1 MIIFESVTWKNFLST
16 GNYPTTVQL
25 KKGRTTLIVG
35 DNGAG
40 KSTILDALTFALFGK
55 PFRRITKP
63 RLINSVNEK
72 DSVVE
77 VVFKKGKNRY
87 RVVRG
92 QKPAIFEIYKND
104 VLVNQESKSKDDQSY
119 LEKNILGM
127 NLKSFTQ
134 VVILGSSSF
143 VPFMQLSAA
152 DRRDVVE
159 DLLDIKVF
167 SQMNEKMKSRNS
179 RLRRDLEDNTV
190 DQKLAKEKIRIQKDY
205 VDGLE
210 KKSLSNIESHRGE
223 IETTRSAVEKNN
235 VEIANLKILEQ
246 KTRKEADRILKTAPD
261 ETRINNLHSRLS
273 QKLLTEKSTHKFF
286 CEEDSCPTCS
296 QHIDHDF
303 KSEKINKTES
313 KITELQE
320 AVDKLD
326 EEKIV
331 IRDAKRSAQKT
342 VEAADEYEKLL
353 IEKEKL
359 VESNARYI
367 EKMEELIRQIENQS
381 SEISDEKEKLDTLR
395 GELEKI
401 NTDREEIL
409 ERANILSTLNDL
421 LKDSGIKTK
430 IIRHYLPTMNR
441 LINKYLSDMDFFV
454 NFTID
459 ENFNEVIK
467 SRHRDEF
474 NYDNFSEGEKFRID
488 VALLLTWREI
498 AKQKNSAS
506 TNLLILDEVFDG
518 SLDNSGA
525 DDFMKLLQSL
535 GGKSNVFVIS
545 HRTDTIVDKFSN
557 VLKFEKKNNFSQIA
571 KD

>member
-1 MIIFESVTWKNFLST
+1 M
-16 GNYPTTVQL
+16 
-25 KKGRTTLIVG
+25 
-35 DNGAG
+35 
-40 KSTILDALTFALFGK
+40 
-55 PFRRITKP
+55 
-63 RLINSVNEK
+63 
-72 DSVVE
+72 
-77 VVFKKGKNRY
+77 
-87 RVVRG
+87 
-92 QKPAIFEIYKND
+92 
-104 VLVNQESKSKDDQSY
+104 
-119 LEKNILGM
+119 
-127 NLKSFTQ
+127 
-134 VVILGSSSF
+134 
-143 VPFMQLSAA
+143 
-152 DRRDVVE
+152 
-159 DLLDIKVF
+159 
-167 SQMNEKMKSRNS
+167 
-179 RLRRDLEDNTV
+179 
-190 DQKLAKEKIRIQKDY
+190 
-205 VDGLE
+205 
-210 KKSLSNIESHRGE
+210 
-223 IETTRSAVEKNN
+223 
-235 VEIANLKILEQ
+235 
-246 KTRKEADRILKTAPD
+246 KTAPD

-286 CEEDSCPTCS
+286 CEEDSCPTCG
-296 QHIDHDF
+296 QNIDHDF
-303 KSEKINKTES
+303 KSEKIS
-313 KITELQE
+313 
-320 AVDKLD
+320 
-326 EEKIV
+326 
-331 IRDAKRSAQKT
+331 KT

>member
-25 KKGRTTLIVG
+25 NKGRTTLIVG

-92 QKPAIFEIYKND
+92 QKPGIFEIYKND
-104 VLVNQESKSKDDQSY
+104 VLVNQESKSKDDQAY

-143 VPFMQLSAA
+143 IPFMQLSAS

-167 SQMNEKMKSRNS
+167 SQMNEKMKARNS

-190 DQKLAKEKIRIQKDY
+190 DQKLAKEKIRIQEDY

-210 KKSLSNIESHRGE
+210 KKSLSNIESHRSE
-223 IETTRSAVEKNN
+223 IGTTKEAIEKNN

-246 KTRKEADRILKTAPD
+246 KTRREADKILKNAPD
-261 ETRINNLHSRLS
+261 EARINNLHARLS
-273 QKLLTEKSTHKFF
+273 QKLSSEKTTHDFF
-286 CEEDSCPTCS
+286 CEKDNCPTCN
-296 QHIDHDF
+296 QDIDHNF
-303 KSEKINKTES
+303 KIEKIKKS
-313 KITELQE
+313 
-320 AVDKLD
+320 
-326 EEKIV
+326 EEKISELEDAVSKLDDEKTV
-331 IRDAKRSAQKT
+331 IREAKREAQKT
-342 VEAADEYEKLL
+342 VETADEYEKLL
-353 IEKEKL
+353 VEKEKL

-367 EKMEELIRQIENQS
+367 EKMEELIVQIENQS
-381 SEISDEKEKLDTLR
+381 SEISDQREKLQTLR
-395 GELEKI
+395 DELSVI
-401 NTDREEIL
+401 NTNREEIL
-409 ERANILSTLNDL
+409 ERATILSSLNDL

-430 IIRHYLPTMNR
+430 IIRHYLPTM
-441 LINKYLSDMDFFV
+441 
-454 NFTID
+454 
-459 ENFNEVIK
+459 
-467 SRHRDEF
+467 HR
-474 NYDNFSEGEKFRID
+474 
-488 VALLLTWREI
+488 
-498 AKQKNSAS
+498 
-506 TNLLILDEVFDG
+506 
-518 SLDNSGA
+518 
-525 DDFMKLLQSL
+525 
-535 GGKSNVFVIS
+535 
-545 HRTDTIVDKFSN
+545 
-557 VLKFEKKNNFSQIA
+557 
-571 KD
+571 